1 MRHGAPML
9 SFYEFSN
16 KSKSK
21 ELLIKQYRVVL
32 TSTIRCPLIIFL
44 ELFVIFDSFLIIF
57 FLCFLIIFCHFY

>member
-1 MRHGAPML
+1 MRHGAAML

-32 TSTIRCPLIIFL
+32 TSTVRCPLIIFL

-57 FLCFLIIFCHFY
+57 FNVF